1 MEMFNPDSFVEE
13 EDDIETLASEPIALV
28 CYKDVQSFLQTLR
41 HYLEQRSTDVMHLVK
56 KLEKF
61 EKEIDHL
68 HVNQLQQ
75 TSIDVATLASSPLL
89 TWLFFRLSKD
99 YEC

>member
-1 MEMFNPDSFVEE
+1 VHPSKLSQSTSVRIFE
-13 EDDIETLASEPIALV
+13 
-28 CYKDVQSFLQTLR
+28 CYKDVQSSLQILS

-61 EKEIDHL
+61 DKEIDHL

-75 TSIDVATLASSPLL
+75 TSIDA
-89 TWLFFRLSKD
+89 FFHPRGV
-99 YEC
+99 EMEE

>member
-13 EDDIETLASEPIALV
+13 EDDTETLASEPIAHV
-28 CYKDVQSFLQTLR
+28 CYKDAQSSLQTLR
-41 HYLEQRSTDVMHLVK
+41 QYLEQRSTDVMHLVK

-68 HVNQLQQ
+68 HVNQL
-75 TSIDVATLASSPLL
+75 
-89 TWLFFRLSKD
+89 
-99 YEC
+99 

>member
-1 MEMFNPDSFVEE
+1 M
-13 EDDIETLASEPIALV
+13 
-28 CYKDVQSFLQTLR
+28 Y
-41 HYLEQRSTDVMHLVK
+41 YLEQRSTDVMHLVK

-75 TSIDVATLASSPLL
+75 TSIDA
-89 TWLFFRLSKD
+89 FFHPRGV
-99 YEC
+99 EMEE

>member
-1 MEMFNPDSFVEE
+1 MCPCGLES
-13 EDDIETLASEPIALV
+13 S
-28 CYKDVQSFLQTLR
+28 LQTLR

-75 TSIDVATLASSPLL
+75 ISIDA
-89 TWLFFRLSKD
+89 FFHPRGV
-99 YEC
+99 EMEE